1 MRLESLPPK
10 NHRSGLPQ
18 FRDAGSGGRADYAP
32 PHYCTPPRFS
42 DPPTPLQMDQ
52 EQAMT
57 QQIKHQ
63 GFETFYK
70 SRFPYICPSQMLS
83 FL

>member
-18 FRDAGSGGRADYAP
+18 FRDVGSGGRADYAP
-32 PHYCTPPRFS
+32 HITARH
-42 DPPTPLQMDQ
+42 PPTPLQMDQ